1 MYTFKSS
8 VTFKIGVKAMK
19 VVRII
24 KKILAIW
31 VTGAVAVPVSYFG
44 FSTTMIQSFG
54 ISIGLMVVMSLL
66 FIISSV
72 RRHYQNP
79 YREEIAY
86 VRHQVKEARKQLR
99 TIGSYRF
106 KIRSVHMW
114 TELSKLYKVGKS
126 IIEMVEKEPARY
138 KDVQPFF
145 TNYLQSTVTVIER
158 YMFLLSKPTKSIE
171 VKESLHE
178 AEDMLRGLSGKY
190 EHLLTNALSQDKLT
204 LDVELK
210 VLKQAFEEEQPYIPT
225 ATNRTK

>member
-1 MYTFKSS
+1 
-8 VTFKIGVKAMK
+8 MK

-54 ISIGLMVVMSLL
+54 ISIGVMVVTSLFFIMS
-66 FIISSV
+66 SA

-86 VRHQVKEARKQLR
+86 VRHQVKEAKKQLR

-126 IIEMVEKEPARY
+126 IIEMVEKE
-138 KDVQPFF
+138 
-145 TNYLQSTVTVIER
+145 
-158 YMFLLSKPTKSIE
+158 
-171 VKESLHE
+171 
-178 AEDMLRGLSGKY
+178 
-190 EHLLTNALSQDKLT
+190 
-204 LDVELK
+204 
-210 VLKQAFEEEQPYIPT
+210 
-225 ATNRTK
+225 